1 MAARGLHVSF
11 AHPDGYARGIPWDAP
26 ALSSIPLNKRCFNV
40 DVTRSPG
47 HAATQACSWGKR
59 MDLATRL
66 AELQKRTVEH
76 REVLLTEEAA
86 KTALVMPF
94 IQALGYDVFN
104 PSEVVPE
111 YTCDVG
117 TKKGEKVDYAIC
129 QDHKVKILI
138 ECKPASAA
146 LNLNHASQLFRY
158 FSVTDARLAILTN
171 GVVYHFYSD
180 VDAPN
185 KMDDKPF
192 FTFSMDALKPNDVK
206 TIEKFSK
213 GAFDI
218 EKIIQEAGSLK
229 LQSLLRKELEKEFS
243 EPSEEFVRMMA
254 SRVHEGRLTSQVREQ
269 FSKLVV
275 NTVATLI
282 RDLVNERLSSA
293 LNASNPPIP
302 DAEPVA
308 SDDEGEVV
316 TTAEELSGFHIVQAI
331 AAKLVHPKR
340 IVMRDAKSYC
350 AILLDDNNRKTLARL
365 HFNGITTKYFGTFTG
380 KEETRH
386 LISDLTDIYQFAAQ
400 IEERI
405 KELDQSASA

>member
-1 MAARGLHVSF
+1 
-11 AHPDGYARGIPWDAP
+11 
-26 ALSSIPLNKRCFNV
+26 
-40 DVTRSPG
+40 
-47 HAATQACSWGKR
+47 

-66 AELQKRTVEH
+66 AELQKRTIEH

-104 PSEVVPE
+104 PSEVIPE

-129 QDHKVKILI
+129 DSGKVKILI
-138 ECKPASAA
+138 ECKPSSAP

-171 GVVYHFYSD
+171 GVVFQFYSD
-180 VDAPN
+180 VEAPN

-192 FTFSMDALKPNDVK
+192 FSFSMDTLKPTDIR

-213 GAFDI
+213 HVFDI
-218 EKIIQEAGSLK
+218 EKIVQEAGLLK

-254 SRVHEGRLTSQVREQ
+254 SRVHDGRITSQVRDS
-269 FSKLVV
+269 FSKLLT
-275 NTVATLI
+275 NTVSSLI

-293 LNASNPPIP
+293 LNASTVPEEEPTASVNEEE
-302 DAEPVA
+302 AEI
-308 SDDEGEVV
+308 V
-316 TTAEELSGFHIVQAI
+316 TTAEEVSGFHIVQAI
-331 AAKLVHPKR
+331 AAKHVHPKR

-350 AILLDDNNRKTLARL
+350 AILLDDNNRKSLARL
-365 HFNGITTKYFGTFTG
+365 HFNGITTKYFGTFIG

-386 LISDLTDIYQFAAQ
+386 HISDLTEIYQFSDQ
-400 IEERI
+400 IARRL
-405 KELDQSASA
+405 KELDGASE